1 MDGRLRM
8 DARARGAKRS
18 HHGFMWHHIWI
29 RAPESSRFR
38 YYLAR
43 NSCMNT
49 NSSSLEAFVCTS
61 RSRRRRHNN
70 DRKMKRNYVAENSR
84 NMSLSGFETHVESQS
99 AAFQQ
104 LSQRYRR
111 AVVMTYQSAVGLI
124 PAFRAHRTHLL
135 VSAIELGLCKCML
148 I

>member
-1 MDGRLRM
+1 MDGRSRM
-8 DARARGAKRS
+8 DARAGGAKRS
-18 HHGFMWHHIWI
+18 HHGFVWHHIWI

-70 DRKMKRNYVAENSR
+70 DRKMKRNYVAGNSR
-84 NMSLSGFETHVESQS
+84 NMSMSVFETHVESQS

-124 PAFRAHRTHLL
+124 LAFRALPNTTPS
-135 VSAIELGLCKCML
+135 VGD
-148 I
+148 